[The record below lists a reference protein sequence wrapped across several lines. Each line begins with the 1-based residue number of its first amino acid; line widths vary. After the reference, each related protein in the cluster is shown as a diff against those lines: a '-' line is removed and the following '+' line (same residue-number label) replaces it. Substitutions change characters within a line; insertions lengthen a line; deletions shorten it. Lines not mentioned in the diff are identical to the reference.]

1 MKNIVRSAGTAFL
14 VAAAA
19 AAASPVSAAETSSNL
34 DVSATVTANCVV
46 STTAVAF
53 GNVDVTS
60 GQAVQATGDLNV
72 TCTSGTAWAA
82 TASAGAGT
90 GASLLTRK
98 MANGANLL
106 NYRLFTDV
114 GRTTVWGD
122 GVEGATANISGTGS
136 GTQQTRTIYGE
147 VDAGQTG
154 LPAGVYGD
162 TVLVTVTY

>member
-19 AAASPVSAAETSSNL
+19 AAASPASAADTSSNL

-60 GQAVQATGDLNV
+60 GNAVQATGGLNV

-82 TASAGAGT
+82 AADAGAGT

-98 MANGANLL
+98 MADGANLL
-106 NYRLFTDV
+106 NYRLFTDA

-122 GVEGATANISGTGS
+122 GVEGATADISGVGT
-136 GTQQTRTIYGE
+136 GTQQNRTIYGE
-147 VDAGQTG
+147 VEAGQNG

-162 TVLVTVTY
+162 TVQVTVTY